1 MLKFTPSLGRGR
13 SAAAHRTI
21 LLITGIY
28 LTFWHLAGV
37 EDFELVKNKNMFA
50 FMITTRAIVEKSA

>member
-1 MLKFTPSLGRGR
+1 MPSLGRGH

-50 FMITTRAIVEKSA
+50 L